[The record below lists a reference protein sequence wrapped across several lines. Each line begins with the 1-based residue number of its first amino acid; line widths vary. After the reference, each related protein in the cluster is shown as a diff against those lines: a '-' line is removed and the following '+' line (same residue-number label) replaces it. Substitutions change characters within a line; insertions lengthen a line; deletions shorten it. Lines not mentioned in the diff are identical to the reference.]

1 MGPHTRSPTNSSAA
15 IVHRDTWALGM
26 PPLRAAVASTCQANP
41 AEEACDRYRGSR
53 SHLQCGI
60 LDAGPLAAAIPF
72 EPFRHRRRLRAVV
85 LWPNVFSKH
94 SMTIS
99 KTCVYEAN
107 GRDRGCPWHNL
118 QFHSTPKSRHRS
130 PRMGLAPS
138 DRYGLDR
145 EKG

>member
-26 PPLRAAVASTCQANP
+26 PPLRAAVVSFCLVFLVVFV
-41 AEEACDRYRGSR
+41 CVCFWGCCF
-53 SHLQCGI
+53 HLQCWI

-138 DRYGLDR
+138 DRYGLD
-145 EKG
+145 